1 MYFFNQGN
9 GIDKEEKRYLVE
21 GGNKTGVIVEGCED
35 QGIVLS
41 VHLTNHKHKYQ
52 EVTSIISNSVHS
64 CNLTLL
70 WAAAIV
76 PTSATFSTIID
87 NIYPPEYPKIH

>member
-1 MYFFNQGN
+1 MMIRMYFVNQGN

-41 VHLTNHKHKYQ
+41 VHLANHKHK
-52 EVTSIISNSVHS
+52 
-64 CNLTLL
+64 
-70 WAAAIV
+70 
-76 PTSATFSTIID
+76 
-87 NIYPPEYPKIH
+87 